1 MPGPSGGRIE
11 PLSSDRPTS
20 TGGAE
25 QTPRRK
31 RRPRW
36 SQGFLPIVVLIV
48 FCAGAFWLWRLQ
60 VGNDLREGAS
70 ERARVARQMGD
81 RVTRI
86 IDQEVRK
93 AKGVAWRF
101 QKGLVPDEG
110 AFAKSVDEETV
121 PQNAWNGAVWITRE
135 GVCEFVWPQTGEA
148 VLKRGE
154 RISDASL
161 WGYSLRQ
168 AHAERAP
175 RLVRTERRSGA
186 AQMLVLAPA
195 ISGEGTS
202 AAYLGCVAVRID
214 LHRALRNAIPVGVD
228 QDYDID
234 LSDGRLRLI
243 EWGKPIERDDQAV
256 ENQAVD
262 CLNRFLQ
269 LRVRPSEAL
278 LARQA
283 GRSAVW
289 VLCVGLAC
297 AVGLSWGVGYV
308 LRRRWETGVEAQ
320 RQIAAMGSL
329 MQTAGVISSAPGAAR
344 EALTRLAESA
354 RQLLGMAMASVTV
367 IDEPADEVV
376 VLAYSGAE
384 LKGGRDRYPLAQA
397 IGTCECVATKSVI
410 LVEDVEADPRV
421 NRVAMRD
428 YGVRSAMFV
437 PLTVEKKVIGCLFLG
452 HRDVCRFTPSE
463 RRLAT
468 VLGSQAGVILAN
480 LRLYEQKDAALAEQK
495 QITLRHDA
503 LYQIA
508 TEIYRGEDLEA
519 SLQRLSDAAPA
530 VLGVDLC
537 LVSLRRDADETQIVA
552 ITADYANCKGE
563 RTAVKDT
570 NFDRIWQSRQM
581 LVIED
586 GPNDSSIHPA
596 YRHRLHI
603 GSVIYLPLIGAGEQ
617 VIGAMT
623 LVRHATGA
631 FSEEQLELAGVLAAR
646 AAEAIQT
653 AKLHEAARRSAQTQE
668 MLLRELHHR
677 VKNNLSSIVAL
688 LSIDRP
694 EMPPEA
700 LAWLNRLTERIA
712 TMARTHELF
721 VGGKDRVHL
730 RELVAK
736 LLPGLSVIKPAGVE
750 FKTDLDD
757 ADVELGTERAVNL
770 AMVLNELCWNALEHG
785 TPENGVLQI
794 HGHSAP
800 GGRLTIEIEDPG
812 RNGRPSHESF
822 SDAANGRGFGLRMVE
837 GLVSRELGGR
847 FEMRTTPGGG
857 TVARIEIL
865 PQ

>member
-1 MPGPSGGRIE
+1 MSTDQ
-11 PLSSDRPTS
+11 STS
-20 TGGAE
+20 TDGVDA
-25 QTPRRK
+25 TVRRK
-31 RRPRW
+31 RRPWW

-48 FCAGAFWLWRLQ
+48 LSAGAFWLWRLQ
-60 VGNDLREGAS
+60 VGNDLREGAY

-93 AKGVAWRF
+93 TKGVAWRF
-101 QKGLVPDEG
+101 QKGQVPDQQG
-110 AFAKSVDEETV
+110 FAKAVNEETV
-121 PQNAWNGAVWITRE
+121 PQNTWSAAVWITRE
-135 GVCEFVWPQTGEA
+135 GVCEFVWPPQSDA
-148 VLKRGE
+148 PLLRRGE

-161 WGYSLRQ
+161 WGYSVRA

-175 RLVRTERRSGA
+175 RLVRTERNA
-186 AQMLVLAPA
+186 DTAQMLVLAPA

-202 AAYLGCVAVRID
+202 AAHLGSVAVRID
-214 LHRALRNAIPVGVD
+214 LNRALRNAIPVDVEG
-228 QDYDID
+228 DYDMD

-243 EWGKPIERDDQAV
+243 EWGKRIERDDQAV
-256 ENQAVD
+256 ENQAVE

-269 LRVRPSEAL
+269 LRVRPTEAL

-283 GRSAVW
+283 GRSAIW
-289 VLCVGLAC
+289 VLCVGIAC
-297 AVGLSWGVGYV
+297 AVALSWGVGYV
-308 LRRRWETGVEAQ
+308 LRRRWEAGVEAQ
-320 RQIAAMGSL
+320 RQIAALRSL
-329 MQTAGVISSAPGAAR
+329 MQTAGVISGAPGAAR
-344 EALTRLAESA
+344 EALTRLGESA

-367 IDEPADEVV
+367 IDEVAQEVV
-376 VLAYSGAE
+376 VLANSGAE

-397 IGTCECVATKSVI
+397 TGTRECVASNTVI
-410 LVEDVEADPRV
+410 LVKDVESDPRV

-428 YGVRSAMFV
+428 YGVRSAIFV
-437 PLTVEKKVIGCLFLG
+437 PLTVEKRVIGCLFLG
-452 HRDVCRFTPSE
+452 HREVCQFTPSE

-519 SLQRLSDAAPA
+519 SLGRLADAAPDI
-530 VLGVDLC
+530 LGVDLC
-537 LVSLRRDADETQIVA
+537 IVGLRRTTDELQIVA
-552 ITADYANCKGE
+552 ITDNYANTKGE
-563 RTAVKDT
+563 LVTVKNT
-570 NFDRIWQSRQM
+570 NLDRIWNTRQM

-586 GPNDSSIHPA
+586 APHDPSVHPA
-596 YRHRLHI
+596 YRHRLHV
-603 GSVIYLPLIGAGEQ
+603 GSIIYLPLIGATDEA
-617 VIGAMT
+617 IGAMI
-623 LVRHATGA
+623 LVRHVSGT
-631 FSEEQLELAGVLAAR
+631 FSAEQLELAGVLAAR
-646 AAEAIQT
+646 AAEAMQT
-653 AKLHEAARRSAQTQE
+653 ARLHEAARRSAQTQE

-694 EMPPEA
+694 DMPPQA

-721 VGGKDRVHL
+721 VSGKDRVSL

-736 LLPGLSVIKPAGVE
+736 LLPGLSVIKPSGVE
-750 FKTDLDD
+750 FETDLDG
-757 ADVELGTERAVNL
+757 ADLELGTERAVNL

-785 TPENGVLQI
+785 TPENGVLRI
-794 HGHSAP
+794 RGRSVP
-800 GGRLTIEIEDPG
+800 GGPLTIEVEDLG
-812 RNGRPSHESF
+812 RNGRTSRDSF
-822 SDAANGRGFGLRMVE
+822 TDAANGRGFGLRLVE
-837 GLVSRELGGR
+837 GLVARELGGR
-847 FEMRTTPGGG
+847 FDMRSTPGGG

>member
-1 MPGPSGGRIE
+1 MPGPSGGRIK
-11 PLSSDRPTS
+11 PLSGDRPTS
-20 TGGAE
+20 IDGGDAILR
-25 QTPRRK
+25 PK
-31 RRPRW
+31 RRPWW

-48 FCAGAFWLWRLQ
+48 LSAGAFWLWRLQ
-60 VGNDLREGAS
+60 VGNDLREGTY
-70 ERARVARQMGD
+70 ERGRVARQMGI

-86 IDQEVRK
+86 LEQEVGK

-101 QKGLVPDEG
+101 QKGLVPDEQ

-121 PQNAWNGAVWITRE
+121 PQNAWTAAVWVTRE
-135 GVCEFVWPQTGEA
+135 GVCEFVWPQTGEP
-148 VLKRGE
+148 VLKLGE

-161 WGYSLRQ
+161 WGYSLRA

-175 RLVRTERRSGA
+175 RMVRTERHAGI

-214 LHRALRNAIPVGVD
+214 LNRALRNAIPVGVES
-228 QDYDID
+228 DYDMD

-243 EWGKPIERDDQAV
+243 EWGKPIERDDRAV
-256 ENQAVD
+256 ENQAVE

-269 LRVRPSEAL
+269 LRVRPTEAL
-278 LARQA
+278 SARQA
-283 GRSAVW
+283 GRSAAW
-289 VLCVGLAC
+289 VLWVGLAF
-297 AVGLSWGVGYV
+297 AFAISWGVGYV
-308 LRRRWETGVEAQ
+308 LRRRWEMGLEAQ
-320 RQIAAMGSL
+320 RQIAALGSL
-329 MQTAGVISSAPGAAR
+329 MQTAGVISGAPGAAR

-376 VLAYSGAE
+376 VLAYSGGE
-384 LKGGRDRYPLAQA
+384 LKGGRDRYPLAEA
-397 IGTCECVATKSVI
+397 IGTRECVASKSVI
-410 LVEDVEADPRV
+410 LVENVETDSRV

-437 PLTVEKKVIGCLFLG
+437 PLTVENKVIGCLFLG
-452 HRDVCRFTPSE
+452 HREICQFTPSE

-519 SLQRLSDAAPA
+519 SLQRLADAAPA

-537 LVSLRRDADETQIVA
+537 IVGLRRSSDELQIVA
-552 ITADYANCKGE
+552 ITDNYANTKGE
-563 RTAVKDT
+563 RVAVKNT
-570 NFDRIWQSRQM
+570 NLERIWQSRQM

-586 GPNDSSIHPA
+586 APHDSSVHPA

-603 GSVIYLPLIGAGEQ
+603 GSVIYLPLIGDRDEA
-617 VIGAMT
+617 IGAMI
-623 LVRHATGA
+623 LLRHVSGT
-631 FSEEQLELAGVLAAR
+631 FSPEQLELGGVLAAR

-688 LSIDRP
+688 LSIERP

-721 VGGKDRVHL
+721 VRGRDRVNL

-736 LLPGLSVIKPAGVE
+736 LLPGLSAIKPPGVE
-750 FKTDLDD
+750 FETDLDD

-785 TPENGVLQI
+785 TPENGVLRI
-794 HGHSAP
+794 RGRSAP
-800 GGRLTIEIEDPG
+800 GGRLIIEVEDPG

-822 SDAANGRGFGLRMVE
+822 RDAANGRGFGLRMVE

-847 FEMRTTPGGG
+847 LEMRTAPGGG
-857 TVARIEIL
+857 TVAKIEIL